1 MMIDKHTP
9 GPWHWV
15 RDDNDEPVD
24 IGDDMSYPSSYS
36 LRTVAKRKRR
46 TGYILPD
53 FVLTEAVLDG
63 VSIGADARLI
73 AAAPDLLEAC
83 KRTRQ
88 GYMNLI
94 EVGALPHKGWDEQT
108 REYIAELDEL
118 IAKAEGES

>member
-1 MMIDKHTP
+1 MMTDKHTP
-9 GPWHWV
+9 GPWRV
-15 RDDNDEPVD
+15 DDNYVLCLYDGRPNNICRMLGRGDE
-24 IGDDMSYPSSYS
+24 
-36 LRTVAKRKRR
+36 
-46 TGYILPD
+46 
-53 FVLTEAVLDG
+53 TEAN
-63 VSIGADARLI
+63 ARLI
-73 AAAPDLLEAC
+73 AAAPDMAERIERLEAVNADLLEAC